1 MSSAGALAV
10 PHPLSGLRRLEML
23 LLLGALTA
31 FAPLSIDMYLPA
43 LPTLQR
49 YFQTTEG
56 EVQLTLASFFLG
68 FALGQSLYGPV
79 ADRFGRKP
87 PLYAGMLLYTAA
99 SAACALAFSVHAL
112 TGARL
117 LQSVG
122 ACSGA
127 VISRA
132 VVRDL
137 FPVAETRRV
146 YSALILVMGVSPLLA
161 PLFGSY
167 LLVWFGWKAIFLSVA
182 VAGALTLMGVHYRLP
197 ETLPAAQPL
206 SLVYILNTYRGLLAD
221 KLFTGSSLA
230 AGFSSSGMFAY
241 IAGAPFVFINLYGM
255 RPDRFAWLF
264 GLNAAAVVI
273 GAQINGRVL
282 HGHAPERLMRHAAW
296 VQAASGAALLAAAW
310 TGWGGMLGLAG
321 PLFVYMSTIG
331 FVFPNATA
339 IALANHGSIA
349 GMASALLGTLQF
361 SMAGIAVLVLGAIN
375 SVTAVPMSAAIC
387 VCGFLGVAAHLAL
400 LGSRREMH
408 QHALLPPD

>member
-10 PHPLSGLRRLEML
+10 PHPLSGFRRLEML

-87 PLYAGMLLYTAA
+87 PLYVGMLLYTAA

-112 TGARL
+112 TAARL
-117 LQSVG
+117 LQSIG

-127 VISRA
+127 VVSRA
-132 VVRDL
+132 MVRDL

-167 LLVWFGWKAIFLSVA
+167 LLVWFGWKAIFFTVA

-206 SLVYILNTYRGLLAD
+206 SLGYILKTYRGLLAD

-241 IAGAPFVFINLYGM
+241 IAGAPFVFISLYGM

-349 GMASALLGTLQF
+349 GMASALLGTVQF

-387 VCGFLGVAAHLAL
+387 VCGFLGVAAHLGL
-400 LGSRREMH
+400 LGS
-408 QHALLPPD
+408 QPSAA

>member
-1 MSSAGALAV
+1 MSSAGAITV
-10 PHPLSGLRRLEML
+10 PPHLRGFRRLEML
-23 LLLGALTA
+23 VLLGALTA

-56 EVQLTLASFFLG
+56 EVQLTLASFFVG
-68 FALGQSLYGPV
+68 FALGQSLYGPL
-79 ADRFGRKP
+79 ADRFGRKR
-87 PLYAGMLLYTAA
+87 PLYVGMLLYTTA

-112 TGARL
+112 TAARL
-117 LQSVG
+117 LQSIG

-127 VISRA
+127 VMSRA
-132 VVRDL
+132 MVRDL

-161 PLFGSY
+161 PLLGSY
-167 LLVWFGWKAIFLSVA
+167 LLVWFGWKAIFFTVA

-206 SLVYILNTYRGLLAD
+206 SLAYTLKTYRGLLAD
-221 KLFTGSSLA
+221 RLFTGCSLA
-230 AGFSSSGMFAY
+230 AGFSASGMFAY

-310 TGWGGMLGLAG
+310 TGWGGMLGLAV

-387 VCGFLGVAAHLAL
+387 VCGFLGVATHLAL
-400 LGSRREMH
+400 LGSRRR
-408 QHALLPPD
+408 AWGRL

>member
-1 MSSAGALAV
+1 MSSAGAITV
-10 PHPLSGLRRLEML
+10 PPPLRGFRRLEML
-23 LLLGALTA
+23 VLLGALTA

-49 YFQTTEG
+49 HFQTTEG

-68 FALGQSLYGPV
+68 FAVGQSLYGPV

-99 SAACALAFSVHAL
+99 SAVCALAFSIHEL
-112 TGARL
+112 TAARL
-117 LQSVG
+117 LQAIG
-122 ACSGA
+122 ACSGG

-132 VVRDL
+132 MVRDL

-161 PLFGSY
+161 PLLGSY
-167 LLVWFGWKAIFLSVA
+167 LLVWFGWQAIFFTVA

-197 ETLPAAQPL
+197 ETLPTAQPL
-206 SLVYILNTYRGLLAD
+206 SLGYIRKTYRGLLAD

-255 RPDRFAWLF
+255 RPERFAWLF

-282 HGHAPERLMRHAAW
+282 HGHAPERLMRHSAW

-310 TGWGGMLGLAG
+310 TGWGGMLGLAV

-361 SMAGIAVLVLGAIN
+361 SMAGIAVVVLGAIN
-375 SVTAVPMSAAIC
+375 SVTAVPMSVAIC
-387 VCGFLGVAAHLAL
+387 ICGFLGVAAHLSLIGGAGFSL
-400 LGSRREMH
+400 HRR
-408 QHALLPPD
+408 L